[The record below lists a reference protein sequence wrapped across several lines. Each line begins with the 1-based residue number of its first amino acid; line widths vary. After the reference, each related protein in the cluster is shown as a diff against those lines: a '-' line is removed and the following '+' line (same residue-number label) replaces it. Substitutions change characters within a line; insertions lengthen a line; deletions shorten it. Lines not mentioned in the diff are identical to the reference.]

1 MKLIRIEEANNK
13 YSNVYF
19 ATKLVTTEE
28 WWPRYKSEVLLKSVS
43 ENNTNQQVDLKS
55 ILGVSA
61 LLANKAA
68 YLEIELKGE
77 AEDIE
82 FEKLTSFFNSL

>member
-19 ATKLVTTEE
+19 ATKLVSEVS
-28 WWPRYKSEVLLKSVS
+28 RYKSEVLLKSVS

-61 LLANKAA
+61 LLANKAD

-77 AEDIE
+77 EEDIE